1 MGDKNSILDTIGEW
15 AEKFTGSESQG
26 EGQGQAQGQG
36 DTPENGGEPKTPENG
51 GEPKTPENG
60 GEPQTPENGCN
71 PPNGG
76 KDGEPANGGQPK
88 KTGDSGKKGKT
99 GDTGKTDKDGK
110 DENENKKEDTIDKV
124 NNTVHEVSETIN
136 AFSNLIDAVK
146 KQDATLT
153 LKEVCAPTKLGEEAF
168 HQLESL
174 DMSKLIG
181 APINAAIDA
190 HYNAAKKALEC
201 INEMGV
207 KDGTLAVV
215 TFNFFRNGKMAKMSI
230 PLLTLVPI
238 ATMRIK
244 EMTYDFKVKINT
256 DSSINLVTGNENVF
270 SYGVGL
276 NNGKSEQAPAAKSEA
291 AKKEGEAK
299 AETPKAGEGEN
310 KGKETEAKGKE
321 GEAKK
326 EGAAAEG
333 AAGKGGQTADAAATA
348 VKNAARV
355 EPTFGVSFSSKKDS
369 TATQNSKYSVET
381 SMDIK
386 LTVVSDENIP
396 AGVSRML
403 EILNNAVEVYNPNGE
418 LSVSSNMVKIANDYA
433 VVSVVYMDGDGCL
446 ALDKITCKCITN
458 GDVKPSLLNGGDK
471 VQILFDTPGTYIISA
486 GALQSPVIVEGES
499 K

>member
-36 DTPENGGEPKTPENG
+36 GTPENGGEPKTPENG

-99 GDTGKTDKDGK
+99 GETGKTDKDGK

-256 DSSINLVTGNENVF
+256 DSSINLVTGNENEF

-276 NNGKSEQAPAAKSEA
+276 NNGKSEQANHSTPLSPGRGVGGEA
-291 AKKEGEAK
+291 A
-299 AETPKAGEGEN
+299 KAGEGEN

-321 GEAKK
+321 GEANHSTPLSP
-326 EGAAAEG
+326 GRG
-333 AAGKGGQTADAAATA
+333 VGGEVA
-348 VKNAARV
+348 AARV

-369 TATQNSKYSVET
+369 KATQNSKYSVET

-418 LSVSSNMVKIANDYA
+418 LSVSSTMVKIANDYA